1 MTKRGRTANLKMFE
15 REDWS
20 LFRTV
25 EGLQQRAGVTNDLL
39 PRLVMKELTDNGLDA
54 GAKTVSVDK
63 LAKGGGY
70 FVEDD
75 GPGLD
80 GTPQDIARLFSINRP
95 MVSSKLLRLPTRGA
109 LGNGLR
115 VVAGAVLASEGSLAV
130 ITRNRRIVLRP
141 ERDGTT
147 TVVDV
152 KAVKFPVGTRIE
164 ISFGPA
170 LPCDANTLSWAKL
183 ARFLAR
189 GSTYAGKTSPWWH
202 NVPQFQE
209 LLYASGDTSVRELI
223 AQFDGCADQA
233 DKIIAQARLKQTTCK
248 AIDREQAARLLAA
261 AQKNVEPVDPKQ
273 LGSLGPAAFAAHA
286 YACSRRIVEI
296 GAARIPF
303 VVEAWAR
310 ATLALLWQI
319 FSGTGFPNQFFS
331 DS

>member
-1 MTKRGRTANLKMFE
+1 
-15 REDWS
+15 
-20 LFRTV
+20 
-25 EGLQQRAGVTNDLL
+25 
-39 PRLVMKELTDNGLDA
+39 
-54 GAKTVSVDK
+54 
-63 LAKGGGY
+63 
-70 FVEDD
+70 
-75 GPGLD
+75 
-80 GTPQDIARLFSINRP
+80 
-95 MVSSKLLRLPTRGA
+95 
-109 LGNGLR
+109 
-115 VVAGAVLASEGSLAV
+115 SEGSLAV

-233 DKIIAQARLKQTTCK
+233 DKIIAQALLTPMPVRAELSRSALPASPLWSRLGRGQ
-248 AIDREQAARLLAA
+248 
-261 AQKNVEPVDPKQ
+261 
-273 LGSLGPAAFAAHA
+273 H
-286 YACSRRIVEI
+286 
-296 GAARIPF
+296 
-303 VVEAWAR
+303 
-310 ATLALLWQI
+310 
-319 FSGTGFPNQFFS
+319 
-331 DS
+331 